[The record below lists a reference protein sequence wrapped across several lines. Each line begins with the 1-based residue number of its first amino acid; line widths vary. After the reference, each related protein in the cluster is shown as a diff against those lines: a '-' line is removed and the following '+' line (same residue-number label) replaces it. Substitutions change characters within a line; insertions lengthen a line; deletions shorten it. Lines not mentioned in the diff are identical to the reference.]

1 MKKKTKF
8 DLLLL
13 LKKIKKNKSVSE
25 YNTLS
30 NEKRKL
36 ISIKR
41 SLIELLKISNF
52 PKNIITNSREI
63 KQISHYQNE
72 LQNRLKISKN
82 REYFLNQEINS
93 NMKKIAEL
101 KKQEELILEKLKI
114 DNKKEQSKMEN
125 KNEVVSLNKGTI

>member
-1 MKKKTKF
+1 M
-8 DLLLL
+8 
-13 LKKIKKNKSVSE
+13 
-25 YNTLS
+25 
-30 NEKRKL
+30 
-36 ISIKR
+36 
-41 SLIELLKISNF
+41 KISNF
-52 PKNIITNSREI
+52 PKDIITNSREI

-101 KKQEELILEKLKI
+101 KKQEELILEKLEI